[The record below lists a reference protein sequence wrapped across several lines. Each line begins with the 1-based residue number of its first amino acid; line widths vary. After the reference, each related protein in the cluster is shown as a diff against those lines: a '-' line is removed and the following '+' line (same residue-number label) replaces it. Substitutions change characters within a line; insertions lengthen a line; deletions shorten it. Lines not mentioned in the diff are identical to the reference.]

1 MGDLSLRSAARWT
14 TRALLLVLFN
24 FISAAP
30 MAVVSAQ
37 DSAVTS
43 PAPTVASTDDTVP
56 IFVKF
61 RSGTAPSEI
70 DAAMKTTGGLA
81 VREHPQLRLHVL
93 RVPAVAKEAI
103 LTGYKKHPAVEWAE
117 AAHRVTQAGS
127 PNDPLYAQQWALP
140 KISWDKAYGVVPILG
155 SAKIAVLD
163 TGIDATHP
171 DLLGRVSP
179 GQSFVGGLPD
189 IDSNGHGTAMAG
201 IAAANVNNMIGIA
214 GVAYAGASLSSVRVL
229 GADGSGWDSDVVS
242 GVLWAAD
249 NGAKVILMGFSS
261 PDFSSSLQDAVNYAW
276 SKGAVLVAAT
286 GNDGST
292 APTYPAGMA
301 NVIGVAATNQND
313 AVAANSNTFSAAV
326 AAPGVSIQA
335 TQRGGG
341 YGAITGTSP
350 SAAETAGLAALLVA
364 SGKSNGDAA
373 TQIRGTTDP
382 VPGKTF
388 GRINVYKALT
398 TAATPQPTPLPTPT
412 PTPGPTPTYRVG
424 VSLNKDFRQCAEN
437 DQPPSTITGLGNC
450 HWISNI
456 LQTTNSKYFEGMSV
470 PQRTILIN
478 VPATTT
484 PTPNGHTLTF
494 HVSFTKGGK
503 HGYDWLVSY
512 DQAVSDAAANGI
524 TMALNPCGPEIGPP
538 PSMATDCSTIRGGSN
553 FITAAVPSDPFVSKD
568 GSTSSRIAAYEALRG
583 PRTIKIYGDAA
594 FTGTATLTLVHDCGS
609 NCVSGPGSDTA
620 DSDIDYTLTW
630 TSASTKI
637 LIEMAGHLAVGGD
650 GTGVSWG
657 AGLGSSSISGGSYH
671 FSLDLLDQGSL
682 GNLDNQI
689 QGAAIAAPTNGT
701 IVVTKQVRGGNGSFS
716 FDLSGPSTGSLTLSG
731 GSTGATATLT
741 GSFAGLANG
750 TFTVSETVPS
760 SFVPVGPTVCSTVLA
775 GGNAMATCAFT
786 NQAIARLTVSKQTNG
801 GGGSFTFSAGG
812 GIGTFTLVMPTGGVT
827 TTAFTV
833 SVPATVTVSEFASAG
848 FSSSGGCNSNGSVTL
863 TTPGASGGC
872 AFTNQAVAAV
882 TASGFMTGG
891 GQVMNTTGQRA
902 SFGGN
907 ARGSTT
913 DPCTLPSGCGHFNY
927 DRTGLHLNGPV
938 IQILSAVPVAG
949 PPGPPGPNQT
959 GQMTFCFQDK
969 GGSIY
974 TVHWRDVAE
983 PGRGQDTI
991 GLWSGCSPTPLLV
1004 EVTDNTPIK
1013 NGNIQWHPN

>member
-301 NVIGVAATNQND
+301 NVIGVAATNPND
-313 AVAANSNTFSAAV
+313 AVTSGSNTGSALV
-326 AAPGVSIQA
+326 AAPGAGIYA
-335 TQRGGG
+335 TLPRAA
-341 YGAITGTSP
+341 YGTLSGTSTG
-350 SAAETAGLAALLVA
+350 AAETAGLAALLVA
-364 SGKSNGDAA
+364 SGKNNSGAA
-373 TQIRGTTDP
+373 NQIRGAVDP
-382 VPGKTF
+382 VSGQTI
-388 GRINVYKALT
+388 GRINMYSALT
-398 TAATPQPTPLPTPT
+398 TVAAPQPTPTPAPT
-412 PTPGPTPTYRVG
+412 PTPGPPPTYRPAAAQF
-424 VSLNKDFRQCAEN
+424 S
-437 DQPPSTITGLGNC
+437 
-450 HWISNI
+450 I
-456 LQTTNSKYFEGMSV
+456 L
-470 PQRTILIN
+470 
-478 VPATTT
+478 
-484 PTPNGHTLTF
+484 GHTGVGNSNTVNEGDSGTTSAQFDVILSGAGGSNCTSTSPCTINYATSAGSPAATGGTSCATNGVDYLTTSGTLTFNSGNQIQTVPVLVCADLSVEQDETFAVTISSAIGAGIQTGQNTAIGTIIDDDGAQLVIDDLSASEGNSGTANVTF
-494 HVSFTKGGK
+494 HVSF
-503 HGYDWLVSY
+503 
-512 DQAVSDAAANGI
+512 A
-524 TMALNPCGPEIGPP
+524 
-538 PSMATDCSTIRGGSN
+538 
-553 FITAAVPSDPFVSKD
+553 
-568 GSTSSRIAAYEALRG
+568 
-583 PRTIKIYGDAA
+583 
-594 FTGTATLTLVHDCGS
+594 
-609 NCVSGPGSDTA
+609 
-620 DSDIDYTLTW
+620 
-630 TSASTKI
+630 
-637 LIEMAGHLAVGGD
+637 
-650 GTGVSWG
+650 
-657 AGLGSSSISGGSYH
+657 
-671 FSLDLLDQGSL
+671 
-682 GNLDNQI
+682 
-689 QGAAIAAPTNGT
+689 
-701 IVVTKQVRGGNGSFS
+701 
-716 FDLSGPSTGSLTLSG
+716 
-731 GSTGATATLT
+731 
-741 GSFAGLANG
+741 
-750 TFTVSETVPS
+750 
-760 SFVPVGPTVCSTVLA
+760 
-775 GGNAMATCAFT
+775 
-786 NQAIARLTVSKQTNG
+786 
-801 GGGSFTFSAGG
+801 
-812 GIGTFTLVMPTGGVT
+812 
-827 TTAFTV
+827 
-833 SVPATVTVSEFASAG
+833 
-848 FSSSGGCNSNGSVTL
+848 
-863 TTPGASGGC
+863 
-872 AFTNQAVAAV
+872 
-882 TASGFMTGG
+882 
-891 GQVMNTTGQRA
+891 
-902 SFGGN
+902 
-907 ARGSTT
+907 
-913 DPCTLPSGCGHFNY
+913 
-927 DRTGLHLNGPV
+927 
-938 IQILSAVPVAG
+938 
-949 PPGPPGPNQT
+949 
-959 GQMTFCFQDK
+959 
-969 GGSIY
+969 
-974 TVHWRDVAE
+974 
-983 PGRGQDTI
+983 
-991 GLWSGCSPTPLLV
+991 
-1004 EVTDNTPIK
+1004 
-1013 NGNIQWHPN
+1013 